1 MLGRPNSI
9 YIDFYLLYSGFSKK
23 VGNDIFVIYIMQ
35 NLLHNWVQS
44 MLSNDFYA
52 HRQLNLQEKALQQA
66 CLLGRFILVGYF
78 ALPWLVI
85 KIVAV
90 VVYCVLVNAFAMSR
104 LDCLRPLKLAVK

>member
-66 CLLGRFILVGYF
+66 CLLGRCVLVGYF
-78 ALPWLVI
+78 AMPRLVI
-85 KIVAV
+85 KGAAV
-90 VVYCVLVNAFAMSR
+90 VVYCVFA
-104 LDCLRPLKLAVK
+104 LL